1 MILKSISPLPKST
14 EGQQFYGGIQLLTL
28 LYLFIILTRSKHG
41 TIDKGGGGGLPERD
55 ILGGQCYHA
64 MTNTTYPLVG
74 GLGAMFVV

>member
-14 EGQQFYGGIQLLTL
+14 EGQLFYGGTQLLTL
-28 LYLFIILTRSKHG
+28 LYLFIILTRSKHW
-41 TIDKGGGGGLPERD
+41 TINKGGGLPERD

-64 MTNTTYPLVG
+64 MTNATYPLVG